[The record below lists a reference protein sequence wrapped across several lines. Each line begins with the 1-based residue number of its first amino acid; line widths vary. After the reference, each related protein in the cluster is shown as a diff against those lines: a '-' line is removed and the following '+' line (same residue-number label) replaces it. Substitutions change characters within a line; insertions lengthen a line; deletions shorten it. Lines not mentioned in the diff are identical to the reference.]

1 MNYIK
6 NYQNIAAYRHC
17 AFVDRLI
24 NKTRETKDS
33 FVLEVNEA
41 KTCSQCGYQHETLKS
56 KDVYCKLKIGRDI
69 NASKNVMLRYFTK
82 RVSLSN

>member
-1 MNYIK
+1 M
-6 NYQNIAAYRHC
+6 AAYRHC

-41 KTCSQCGYQHETLKS
+41 YTSKTCSQCGYQHETLKN
-56 KDVYCKLKIGRDI
+56 KDVYKCVNCKLKIGRDI